1 MVRIRPTTK
10 VYSLRDMKRELK
22 GWGNQKVC
30 KNLLEMA
37 LILLISD
44 AHQTTIMFGRLKLS
58 FKLIQNPF
66 HDHDSLVEIDIKTWK

>member
-1 MVRIRPTTK
+1 MVRIRPMTK

-44 AHQTTIMFGRLKLS
+44 
-58 FKLIQNPF
+58 
-66 HDHDSLVEIDIKTWK
+66 DH

>member
-1 MVRIRPTTK
+1 MVRIRPMTK
-10 VYSLRDMKRELK
+10 VHSLRDMKMEVAGL
-22 GWGNQKVC
+22 GNQKVF

-44 AHQTTIMFGRLKLS
+44 DHQTTIMFGRLKFS

-66 HDHDSLVEIDIKTWK
+66 HDHDSLVKINIKTWK